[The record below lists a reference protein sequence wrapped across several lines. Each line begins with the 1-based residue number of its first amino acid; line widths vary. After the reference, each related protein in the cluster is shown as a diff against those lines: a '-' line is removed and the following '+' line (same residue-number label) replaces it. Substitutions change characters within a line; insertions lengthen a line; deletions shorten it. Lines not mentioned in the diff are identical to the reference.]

1 MEESSQLDSSWVND
15 GLKMIEFCK
24 LCQVNSCKDRDIIL
38 LLLAI
43 LFVYNNY
50 IARMERVVCLPSHPF
65 PVKRVSKPLRVHKQ
79 FAWV

>member
-1 MEESSQLDSSWVND
+1 MEESSWLDSSWVND

-24 LCQVNSCKDRDIIL
+24 LYQVNSCKDRDIIL

-43 LFVYNNY
+43 LFVYN

-65 PVKRVSKPLRVHKQ
+65 PAKRVSKPLRVHEQ